1 MKIKKIKTFLV
12 TALVAA
18 LSITAI
24 SCGNTKSTTPTPSG
38 EKPLVKVKLNE
49 VARSVF
55 YAPMYAAINQ
65 GFFKEEGLDIDLST
79 GQGAEATCTERQIKN
94 ITFIFLS

>member
-1 MKIKKIKTFLV
+1 MMKIKKIKTFLV

-18 LSITAI
+18 LAVTAVG
-24 SCGNTKSTTPTPSG
+24 CGGTSSKTNTSG
-38 EKPLVKVKLNE
+38 EKKLVKVRLNE

-55 YAPMYAAINQ
+55 YAPMYAAMSQ

-79 GQGAEATCTERQIKN
+79 GQGADPTCTKRQI
-94 ITFIFLS
+94 I

>member
-1 MKIKKIKTFLV
+1 MMKIKKIKTFLV

-18 LSITAI
+18 LAVTAVG
-24 SCGNTKSTTPTPSG
+24 CGNTGSNPSSG
-38 EKPLVKVKLNE
+38 DKKLVKVRLNE

-55 YAPMYAAINQ
+55 YAPMYAAMSQ

-79 GQGAEATCTERQIKN
+79 GQGADATCTERQVI
-94 ITFIFLS
+94 